1 MIILTSIAKVLMGLF
16 VIALVLAFITAIFLL
31 GAIVATLGT
40 ATQPLFGRDRENDE
54 PEMVNHPDHYN
65 RPGQKECIIEMEE
78 RFGTAA
84 VQYFCL
90 LSRYKYLYR
99 CGLKDGATQEL
110 SKANWYKDKF
120 LSLGGDDKLLK
131 IVPDNAN
138 ATAYQQM
145 GGNACIEK
153 EAMSHE
159 SCTDCLFP
167 PSPRTVRHQQIVECR
182 RPYVLQSHAHH

>member
-1 MIILTSIAKVLMGLF
+1 
-16 VIALVLAFITAIFLL
+16 
-31 GAIVATLGT
+31 
-40 ATQPLFGRDRENDE
+40 
-54 PEMVNHPDHYN
+54 MVNHPDHYN
-65 RPGQKECIIEMEE
+65 RPGQKECIVEMEE

-138 ATAYQQM
+138 AAAYQRM

-159 SCTDCLFP
+159 C
-167 PSPRTVRHQQIVECR
+167 
-182 RPYVLQSHAHH
+182 

>member
-1 MIILTSIAKVLMGLF
+1 MKKISTRNAILAGIFGWVS
-16 VIALVLAFITAIFLL
+16 FLL
-31 GAIVATLGT
+31 ADSICFTLLTMKVFWQPAAVVSAVIGAMAARWISYSFARSKAVGFCIVFVAL
-40 ATQPLFGRDRENDE
+40 
-54 PEMVNHPDHYN
+54 
-65 RPGQKECIIEMEE
+65 
-78 RFGTAA
+78 TAA

-138 ATAYQQM
+138 ATAYQRM
-145 GGNACIEK
+145 GDNACIEK

-159 SCTDCLFP
+159 C
-167 PSPRTVRHQQIVECR
+167 
-182 RPYVLQSHAHH
+182 

>member
-1 MIILTSIAKVLMGLF
+1 MVILIAIATVLMGRF

-31 GAIVATLGT
+31 GAIVATLGA
-40 ATQPLFGRDRENDE
+40 ATQPLFGRDREDDE

-65 RPGQKECIIEMEE
+65 RPGQKECIVEMEE

-84 VQYFCL
+84 VRYFCL

-159 SCTDCLFP
+159 S
-167 PSPRTVRHQQIVECR
+167 
-182 RPYVLQSHAHH
+182 

>member
-1 MIILTSIAKVLMGLF
+1 MVILTSIAKVLIGLF
-16 VIALVLAFITAIFLL
+16 IIALVLAFITAIFLL

-40 ATQPLFGRDRENDE
+40 ATQPLFGRDREDDE
-54 PEMVNHPDHYN
+54 PEMVNHP
-65 RPGQKECIIEMEE
+65 RPLQPPRSERCIVEMED

-138 ATAYQQM
+138 ATAYQRM

-159 SCTDCLFP
+159 C
-167 PSPRTVRHQQIVECR
+167 
-182 RPYVLQSHAHH
+182 

>member
-1 MIILTSIAKVLMGLF
+1 MVILIAIAKVLMSLF

-31 GAIVATLGT
+31 GAIVATLRT
-40 ATQPLFGRDRENDE
+40 ATQPLFGRDWEDDE

-65 RPGQKECIIEMEE
+65 RPGQKECIVEMEE

-84 VQYFCL
+84 VRYFCL

-159 SCTDCLFP
+159 S
-167 PSPRTVRHQQIVECR
+167 
-182 RPYVLQSHAHH
+182 

>member
-1 MIILTSIAKVLMGLF
+1 MVILIAIAKVLMGLF

-31 GAIVATLGT
+31 GAIVATLGA
-40 ATQPLFGRDRENDE
+40 ATQPLFGRDREDDE

-65 RPGQKECIIEMEE
+65 RPGQKECIGEMEE
-78 RFGTAA
+78 RVGTAA
-84 VQYFCL
+84 VRYFCL

-138 ATAYQQM
+138 ATTYQQM

-159 SCTDCLFP
+159 S
-167 PSPRTVRHQQIVECR
+167 
-182 RPYVLQSHAHH
+182 

>member
-1 MIILTSIAKVLMGLF
+1 MVIVTSIAKVLIGLF
-16 VIALVLAFITAIFLL
+16 IIALVLAFITAIFLL
-31 GAIVATLGT
+31 GAIVAALGT
-40 ATQPLFGRDRENDE
+40 ATQPLFGRDREDDE

-110 SKANWYKDKF
+110 SKANWSKDKF

-131 IVPDNAN
+131 IVTDNAN

-159 SCTDCLFP
+159 S
-167 PSPRTVRHQQIVECR
+167 
-182 RPYVLQSHAHH
+182 

>member
-1 MIILTSIAKVLMGLF
+1 MVILIAIAKVLMGLF

-40 ATQPLFGRDRENDE
+40 ATQPLFGRDQEDNE

-65 RPGQKECIIEMEE
+65 RPGQKECIVEMEE
-78 RFGTAA
+78 RFGPAA

-99 CGLKDGATQEL
+99 CGLKDGTTQEW
-110 SKANWYKDKF
+110 SKAKWYKDKF
-120 LSLGGDDKLLK
+120 LSLGGDDELLN
-131 IVPDNAN
+131 IIPDNAKV
-138 ATAYQQM
+138 AAYRRM

-153 EAMSHE
+153 EDMSHE
-159 SCTDCLFP
+159 S
-167 PSPRTVRHQQIVECR
+167 
-182 RPYVLQSHAHH
+182 

>member
-1 MIILTSIAKVLMGLF
+1 MVMLIAIAKVLIGLF
-16 VIALVLAFITAIFLL
+16 IIALVLAFITAIFLL
-31 GAIVATLGT
+31 GAIVAALGT
-40 ATQPLFGRDRENDE
+40 ATQPLFGRNREDDE

-78 RFGTAA
+78 RFSTAA

-99 CGLKDGATQEL
+99 CGLKDSATQEL

-159 SCTDCLFP
+159 S
-167 PSPRTVRHQQIVECR
+167 
-182 RPYVLQSHAHH
+182 